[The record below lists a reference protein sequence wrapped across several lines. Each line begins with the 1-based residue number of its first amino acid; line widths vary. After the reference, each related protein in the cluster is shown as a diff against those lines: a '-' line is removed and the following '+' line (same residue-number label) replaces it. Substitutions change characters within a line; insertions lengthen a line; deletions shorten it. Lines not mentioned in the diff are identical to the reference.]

1 MRHKVPIAVRAGW
14 GAVLALLASGC
25 APVPI
30 QPHVSADQIMNAQY
44 AARES
49 YGAMS
54 GNEASLIIRKYI
66 EQVGA
71 PVVEVGSG
79 AADISGSNGAS
90 GYERH

>member
-1 MRHKVPIAVRAGW
+1 
-14 GAVLALLASGC
+14 
-25 APVPI
+25 
-30 QPHVSADQIMNAQY
+30 
-44 AARES
+44 
-49 YGAMS
+49 MS